1 MRFWLLALGAVV
13 ATVGFG
19 FAVSVADG
27 TALGDVVSDLGQLLA
42 AAGGAVG
49 CAVAARRSPPEWRT
63 AWTWL
68 AIGTGCWAAGQ
79 AVWSWY
85 ELVAGRAVPFP
96 SLADV
101 GFLVYP
107 LAAGF
112 GMVLWLGAQDS
123 AFAKGRFLLD
133 GLLVAGSLLALSW
146 VTVLGPVIEA
156 GPGDDWLG
164 FGLSLGYPVGD
175 VVIATLALTALARGR
190 HEEQATLVLLTLG
203 LLGVSCSDSAFL
215 YLSSTEQYSSTDVI
229 ANSGWFLGFTL
240 IGLAGSGLATSR
252 VSGVDAGASRPGAA
266 ARSWSAVPA
275 RLRVALPY
283 VPLTVAAVVLA
294 DGLLDEV
301 GAGGSVLLLF
311 AALLVAVMM
320 LRQFLA
326 VLDNQRLLAELGEA
340 RDALQHQA
348 SHDALTGL
356 PNRTL
361 FAQRLDRSL
370 VHARGD
376 LTVLFCDLN
385 DFKPVNDRLGHE
397 VGDTILCEVA
407 ARLSASVR
415 GVDTVARM
423 GGDEFAILLENGG
436 DASQVVSR
444 IADALALGVHVAGE
458 HLPISMS
465 VGRAYLPA
473 ATGPGAAPTAEERAA
488 QAAALLRHADLDMYD
503 VKATHRERVESAS

>member
-1 MRFWLLALGAVV
+1 MRFWLLALGAVA

-27 TALGDVVSDLGQLLA
+27 TALGDVISDLGQLA
-42 AAGGAVG
+42 AASGGALG
-49 CAVAARRSPPEWRT
+49 CALAARRCPPEWRA

-123 AFAKGRFLLD
+123 AFAKGRYLLD
-133 GLLVAGSLLALSW
+133 GLLVSGSLLALSW

-156 GPGDDWLG
+156 GPDGDWLG

-215 YLSSTEQYSSTDVI
+215 YLSSLEQYSSTDVI

-240 IGLAGSGLATSR
+240 IGLAGSGLATRSTQR
-252 VSGVDAGASRPGAA
+252 VGRRDGVRA
-266 ARSWSAVPA
+266 WSAVPA
-275 RLRVALPY
+275 RLRLALPY
-283 VPLTVAAVVLA
+283 VPLVIAAGVLA
-294 DGLLDEV
+294 DGLLDDV
-301 GAGGSVLLLF
+301 APGGRVLLLF
-311 AALLVAVMM
+311 AAVLVAVMM

-326 VLDNQRLLAELGEA
+326 VADNQRLLTALGEA

-348 SHDALTGL
+348 LHDPLTGL

-361 FAQRLDRSL
+361 FAQRLDQAL

-415 GVDTVARM
+415 SVDTVARM

-436 DASQVVSR
+436 DATQVVAR

-458 HLPISMS
+458 HLPVSMS

-473 ATGPGAAPTAEERAA
+473 ATGPAAAPDPATRAA
-488 QAAALLRHADLDMYD
+488 QAAELLRHADLDMYD
-503 VKATHRERVESAS
+503 VKATHRVDRQERVESAS